1 MRFLH
6 AVRRGSIDVAV
17 DVGAAMGSYSW
28 ILGRRSAEVY
38 AFEPGHFYYRYLK
51 RVVLGSNVNVIQA
64 AVGSVCDKATLFTP
78 GSDRNAL
85 HSATLSRAN
94 PVARLPGTHVD
105 QIDQVTLDEFF
116 SERLA
121 LKRSID
127 VLKVDVEGYELDVFR
142 GSIEVLS
149 KYHPLI
155 FCEIEA
161 RHNARYKEVFDLLRK
176 LGYDCYI
183 FRGGAIEA
191 FEGERIEA
199 LQTEDDLT
207 VRMSSSYRPDSNKYI
222 NNFVFQHPQSRIRV
236 KQ

>member
-78 GSDRNAL
+78 GLDRNAL

-121 LKRSID
+121 SKRSID

-155 FCEIEA
+155 F
-161 RHNARYKEVFDLLRK
+161 
-176 LGYDCYI
+176 
-183 FRGGAIEA
+183 
-191 FEGERIEA
+191 
-199 LQTEDDLT
+199 
-207 VRMSSSYRPDSNKYI
+207 
-222 NNFVFQHPQSRIRV
+222 
-236 KQ
+236 